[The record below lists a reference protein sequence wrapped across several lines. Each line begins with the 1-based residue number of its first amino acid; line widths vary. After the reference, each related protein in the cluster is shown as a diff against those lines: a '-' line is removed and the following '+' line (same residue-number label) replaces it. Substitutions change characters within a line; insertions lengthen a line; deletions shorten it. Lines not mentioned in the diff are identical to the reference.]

1 MLFGDLVEVDANN
14 EIVPGGIF
22 RSSSLFLE
30 RYKDAEAV
38 KSLIGIKKDE
48 KVIVDIVALTENVSD
63 RAALL
68 GVDKSIAENL
78 TAKFQFTLKNSSGI
92 EPAALTEELFEKV
105 YGKEQVK
112 TIDEFRNRI
121 KSEIERMYQEES
133 EKHFFNEAIET
144 LKKSTTV
151 ALPDEF
157 LKRWLVVANEKPVTY
172 EQVSAEYD
180 RYAESL
186 KWQLI
191 ENKIIKDHNL
201 TVSPDEATEH
211 IRMLIKNHYQR
222 YNGKEIEASEL
233 ESSVKRM
240 LANQE
245 ETKRVFEQLYGLK
258 LLELF
263 KNTFTIESKALSF
276 DEFSKLK

>member
-1 MLFGDLVEVDANN
+1 M
-14 EIVPGGIF
+14 P
-22 RSSSLFLE
+22 
-30 RYKDAEAV
+30 
-38 KSLIGIKKDE
+38 
-48 KVIVDIVALTENVSD
+48 
-63 RAALL
+63 
-68 GVDKSIAENL
+68 
-78 TAKFQFTLKNSSGI
+78 
-92 EPAALTEELFEKV
+92 
-105 YGKEQVK
+105 
-112 TIDEFRNRI
+112 
-121 KSEIERMYQEES
+121 
-133 EKHFFNEAIET
+133 
-144 LKKSTTV
+144 TTV